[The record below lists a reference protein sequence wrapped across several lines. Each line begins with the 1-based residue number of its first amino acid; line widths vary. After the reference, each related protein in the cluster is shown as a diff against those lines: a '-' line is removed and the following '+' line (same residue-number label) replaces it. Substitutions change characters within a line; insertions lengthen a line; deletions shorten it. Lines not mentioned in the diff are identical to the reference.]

1 MNETKRLQWREA
13 LRVFRERM
21 GGLTDAKKG
30 YLKADRDTR
39 KAVREALRFGPKTIP
54 ELTQQLNF
62 PGEKVTW
69 YVMALKRYGEI
80 VEAGQAGDYFR
91 YALKESER

>member
-1 MNETKRLQWREA
+1 MNGTKRMEWREA

-21 GGLTDAKKG
+21 GGLTDAKKA
-30 YLKADRDTR
+30 YLKSDREAR

-54 ELTQQLNF
+54 ELTHQLNL

-80 VEAGQAGDYFR
+80 VETGRVDEYFR
-91 YALKESER
+91 YALKESGR